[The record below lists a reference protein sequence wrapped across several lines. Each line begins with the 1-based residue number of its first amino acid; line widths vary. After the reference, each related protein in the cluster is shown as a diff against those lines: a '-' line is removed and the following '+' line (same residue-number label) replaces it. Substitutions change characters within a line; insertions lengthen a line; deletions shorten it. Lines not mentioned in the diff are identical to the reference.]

1 MVYTGDVMPR
11 IEHSIL
17 IHAPIE
23 TVYAIAKDNR
33 SFPDFMEDV
42 VSLTVVEESGNR
54 VVSEW
59 VGVISAFKVK
69 VRWSQEDIW
78 DDSNH
83 TCVFK
88 QIKGD
93 YDEMSGK
100 WTFVSEGPSA
110 TRFQSEVD
118 YVYTVAGLGPLV
130 GRVIHKLAS
139 DNIASFMSAIKG
151 KAEKA

>member
-1 MVYTGDVMPR
+1 MVYTGIVMPR
-11 IEHSIL
+11 IEHSVL

-23 TVYAIAKDNR
+23 AVYAIAKDNR

-78 DDSNH
+78 DDAKH
-83 TCVFK
+83 TCDFK
-88 QIKGD
+88 QLKGD
-93 YDEMSGK
+93 YDEMSGN
-100 WTFVSEGPSA
+100 WTFQAEGEGL
-110 TRFQSEVD
+110 TRFSSVVD

-139 DNIASFMSAIKG
+139 DNIASLMAAIKS